1 MVVTVVPVAV
11 DPGRAG
17 LAGAGLAPPPGELI
31 TNCCSSVVLAKLFIR
46 FRQKYFYIIPCGV
59 LLLLLLLDQLL
70 GGLEVLQGDALRGP
84 PRLSHS
90 LGVGFP
96 LDLVLFITNRRY
108 KRSKYLKHVKTF
120 HINIMIWKKSRN
132 IQRIKSNYKNI
143 IIQQVYYKRQSIKT
157 L

>member
-46 FRQKYFYIIPCGV
+46 FRQKYLDIVIPGGV
-59 LLLLLLLDQLL
+59 FLLLLLLDQLL

-96 LDLVLFITNRRY
+96 LDLVLLISHRWN
-108 KRSKYLKHVKTF
+108 KRPTVADISLDT
-120 HINIMIWKKSRN
+120 
-132 IQRIKSNYKNI
+132 
-143 IIQQVYYKRQSIKT
+143 QVE
-157 L
+157 

>member
-31 TNCCSSVVLAKLFIR
+31 TNCCSSVVLTKLFIR
-46 FRQKYFYIIPCGV
+46 FRQKYLDIIIPGGV

-70 GGLEVLQGDALRGP
+70 RGLEVLQGDALRGP

-120 HINIMIWKKSRN
+120 DINIMI
-132 IQRIKSNYKNI
+132 
-143 IIQQVYYKRQSIKT
+143 
-157 L
+157 

>member
-31 TNCCSSVVLAKLFIR
+31 TNCCSSVVLVKLFIR
-46 FRQKYFYIIPCGV
+46 FRQKYLDIIIPGGV

-70 GGLEVLQGDALRGP
+70 RGLEVLQDDALRGS

-120 HINIMIWKKSRN
+120 DINIMI
-132 IQRIKSNYKNI
+132 
-143 IIQQVYYKRQSIKT
+143 
-157 L
+157 